1 MNMKNANLS
10 KSLVLCLF
18 GLLALTGCKKKYPS
32 VYEYT
37 GVWDFCVHLYPGQ
50 YDSNYYYTPMP
61 DTILNYTGRIA
72 YEGGGLLL
80 IEFNQ
85 NECMEA
91 KLGYDGKIWNA
102 YNHHDYYSE
111 QPRCPFGE
119 FIGTDNIDMSFSIRR
134 ETYRCIYHLTG
145 SKRQ

>member
-61 DTILNYTGRIA
+61 DTIINYTGRIA

-91 KLGYDGKIWNA
+91 KYGMRIITMIIIVNNRVVRLESLLAPIILIC
-102 YNHHDYYSE
+102 HF
-111 QPRCPFGE
+111 Q
-119 FIGTDNIDMSFSIRR
+119 
-134 ETYRCIYHLTG
+134 
-145 SKRQ
+145 